1 LSTVVLKDLC
11 DDVQVLAGTNAVWN
25 IAAGEVEIMVGDI
38 CELEAQAMC
47 RIWIVISSVN
57 HESFNGGVIRLWA
70 LDEGTELLVVV
81 DCDIWHTGCGGRCI
95 GCLTGLL
102 GQGVE
107 ANNYWGVRGEC
118 VTGGE

>member
-1 LSTVVLKDLC
+1 M
-11 DDVQVLAGTNAVWN
+11 QVLAGTNAVWN

-81 DCDIWHTGCGGRCI
+81 DCDIWHTGCEDVSAVSLA
-95 GCLTGLL
+95 CLGKVWKLTTTGVSAANASL
-102 GQGVE
+102 VE
-107 ANNYWGVRGEC
+107 NDMSPPI
-118 VTGGE
+118 TPQ